1 MQDVKTWIFKMPV
14 LVFWGRNET
23 SDITKI
29 FLDEHFDEE
38 EEEEEERT
46 FITNFPT
53 HIFSQMV

>member
-1 MQDVKTWIFKMPV
+1 MPV

-23 SDITKI
+23 SDITKV

>member
-38 EEEEEERT
+38 EEVGEEERLLG
-46 FITNFPT
+46 PLW
-53 HIFSQMV
+53 